1 MEVKGYYEL
10 SNLVIDRK
18 YFGAKPGDEKE

>member
-10 SNLVIDRK
+10 SNLVIDCK

>member
-1 MEVKGYYEL
+1 MEVKGYYEP
-10 SNLVIDRK
+10 SNLVIGCK